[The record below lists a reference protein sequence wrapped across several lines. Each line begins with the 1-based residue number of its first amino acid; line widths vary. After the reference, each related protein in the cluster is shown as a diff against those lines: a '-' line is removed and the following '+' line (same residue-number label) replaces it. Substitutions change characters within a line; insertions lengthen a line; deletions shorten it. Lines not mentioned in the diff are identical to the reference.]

1 MAEIVVV
8 GGGIGGLTFARC
20 ASRAGHRVTVLERRR
35 SLEAVGAGLVR
46 PGAAVRALARAGVR
60 LGDAAQ
66 PIAGMRLNGPAGRGF
81 AGRGDGVAIARP
93 ALAALLD
100 PRELGVEV
108 LLGASPEGPPVA
120 AGSGGGA
127 RRTEVALA
135 DGRVLEADL
144 VVGADGLRSAVRSWV
159 APGRRVIDAEQ
170 LSWRAILPREAVPAG
185 AGGAYGSSAATETWD
200 GQTRVGVVPLTE
212 GRAYVFVVA
221 SAPMGSESELP
232 ERAPSHETKW
242 ALDAVRAL
250 PAGEVLQHRLEELDR
265 PAFGVEG
272 VALLGDA
279 AHAMTPNLGM
289 GAAMAIGDAEALV
302 RALERGVYGAVGRSA
317 RRRWL
322 GRLAHSPSALPRG
335 ARRALGLQ
343 ARRPR

>member
-8 GGGIGGLTFARC
+8 GGGIGR
-20 ASRAGHRVTVLERRR
+20 
-35 SLEAVGAGLVR
+35 
-46 PGAAVRALARAGVR
+46 LA
-60 LGDAAQ
+60 
-66 PIAGMRLNGPAGRGF
+66 F
-81 AGRGDGVAIARP
+81 ARP

-108 LLGASPEGPPVA
+108 MLGLSPEGPPVA
-120 AGSGGGA
+120 AGSDGGE
-127 RRTEVALA
+127 RRAEVALA

-144 VVGADGLRSAVRSWV
+144 VVGADGLRSMVRSWV
-159 APGRRVIDAEQ
+159 APGRRVIDAGQ

-185 AGGAYGSSAATETWD
+185 AGGASGSSAATETWD

-221 SAPMGSESELP
+221 SAPVGSAPELP
-232 ERAPSHETKW
+232 ERSPSRESQW

-250 PAGEVLQHRLEELDR
+250 PAGEVLRHRLEELDR

-272 VALLGDA
+272 AALLGDA
-279 AHAMTPNLGM
+279 AHAMRPNLGM
-289 GAAMAIGDAEALV
+289 GAAMAIGDAESLV
-302 RALERGVYGAVGRSA
+302 SALERGVDGAVGRYA
-317 RRRWL
+317 RRRWPVVAPVQLGSRWL
-322 GRLAHSPSALPRG
+322 GRLAHSPGTLPRG